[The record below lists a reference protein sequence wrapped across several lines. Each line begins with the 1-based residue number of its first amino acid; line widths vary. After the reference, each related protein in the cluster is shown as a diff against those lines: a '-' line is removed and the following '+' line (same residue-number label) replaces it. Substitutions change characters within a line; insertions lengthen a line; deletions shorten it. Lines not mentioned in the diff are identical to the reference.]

1 MLNEHGNG
9 ADVSIIQT
17 YKVVTWNI
25 RMIRKSS
32 ISEGSLSL

>member
-9 ADVSIIQT
+9 ADFSIIQT
-17 YKVVTWNI
+17 YNVVTWNI